1 MVSRETF
8 GSPNRYSHRQR
19 PIREPSDTVSRLFHV
34 EQDHSAEGD
43 YRRAQVRRPRRPW
56 LMALLVMTLPLL
68 AACSLTDSP
77 DGWAAPTTSPHDED
91 VVLLSA
97 GDGHIVAYDFTTSR
111 EQWRFPDQ
119 NDSFIGLDDT
129 VDPGAFY
136 SNPAFVAA
144 GSENEEIVVA
154 TYNDGIIFAI
164 RTDGSGARELFHA
177 NARLVAGIVV
187 DDTTAYVATTDKHV
201 YAINIEDPP
210 ASSSPDAR
218 GLLWD
223 FHGLSKEVWG
233 TPALA
238 ETVAH
243 GKILLVP
250 GMDGTLY
257 ALRATDGDIA
267 WKLDTDAAIAT
278 NILVAGGRAYIGGFD
293 RAFRAIDLE
302 TGDMDWE
309 QTGNDWFWTTPLL
322 VEGVIYVAD
331 LSGALWA
338 WSADTGDD
346 IWAAPYNANRRRP
359 RQGHPQYG
367 RHRTHP
373 GHPQRS
379 GPRRGPPQRRQD
391 LGVIGFRSAHSRQRS
406 GRPAPTR
413 RGRLHQQRRRRR
425 VRGSSGAPQI
435 PPHLPGAQCL
445 DHPGHRAFQGAGRRD

>member
-1 MVSRETF
+1 
-8 GSPNRYSHRQR
+8 
-19 PIREPSDTVSRLFHV
+19 
-34 EQDHSAEGD
+34 
-43 YRRAQVRRPRRPW
+43 
-56 LMALLVMTLPLL
+56 MALLVLTLPLL

-144 GSENEEIVVA
+144 GSEDEEIVVA

-338 WSADTGDD
+338 WSADTGDA
-346 IWAAPYNANRRRP
+346 IWAAPYNANDAVRAKVILNTDGTELILVTRNGAVHAVDRRNGGSIWASSDFDLRIPARFWPTRSYAARSSSSTTTTATCSRFKWGASDSAPSSRRP
-359 RQGHPQYG
+359 MPRPP
-367 RHRTHP
+367 RTP
-373 GHPQRS
+373 GIP
-379 GPRRGPPQRRQD
+379 G
-391 LGVIGFRSAHSRQRS
+391 SRTS
-406 GRPAPTR
+406 
-413 RGRLHQQRRRRR
+413 
-425 VRGSSGAPQI
+425 
-435 PPHLPGAQCL
+435 
-445 DHPGHRAFQGAGRRD
+445 